1 MSEITSLKF
10 PFNLEKDQIEAVNS
24 WLRNQNRGSI
34 IYSTGTGKTEIAFE
48 CARRVAKKE
57 NSDAAFNILFLVPR
71 IVLISQNITRLNQY
85 GIKKECIGVFYGEK
99 KDIKEI
105 TFSTYQSIIRNF
117 DLIRNSKMVI
127 LDEVHLVSS
136 TAKKLS
142 NIFSILEE
150 DSSKAILGLTATIDE
165 RDPKYSKIIE
175 LIPPVRK
182 YMIKEAVDDG
192 RLTEPKVI
200 IRPVKLNFKD
210 RKEYEDMSKSD

>member
-57 NSDAAFNILFLVPR
+57 NSDTAFNILFLVPR
-71 IVLISQNITRLNQY
+71 IVLIAQNITRLNQY
-85 GIKKECIGVFYGEK
+85 GIKKESIGVFYGEK

-105 TFSTYQSIIRNF
+105 TFSTYQSIIKNF

-150 DSSKAILGLTATIDE
+150 ACDTKQRRSVLE
-165 RDPKYSKIIE
+165 H
-175 LIPPVRK
+175 
-182 YMIKEAVDDG
+182 
-192 RLTEPKVI
+192 
-200 IRPVKLNFKD
+200 NFD
-210 RKEYEDMSKSD
+210 